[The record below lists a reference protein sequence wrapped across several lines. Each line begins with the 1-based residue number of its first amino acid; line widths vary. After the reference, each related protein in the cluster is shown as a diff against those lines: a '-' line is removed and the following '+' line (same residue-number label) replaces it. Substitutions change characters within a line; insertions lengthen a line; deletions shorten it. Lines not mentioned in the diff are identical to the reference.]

1 MLLDDFRT
9 RLAAKVPDLPIERL
23 QFAADLAELVRQ
35 NALPNA
41 PLSGFLIHS
50 GTRALDQGQSG
61 AGFFIQSV
69 EQRVATVLVFNSA
82 NDVAGGNAVERA
94 DAIVAKVLK
103 APLGWAPA
111 GDDEHGYTTDF
122 RLGGSEVSSLVNGR
136 VIYQLEHV
144 VGLQLRILS

>member
-9 RLAAKVPDLPIERL
+9 RVASLVDELPVERL

-41 PLSGFLIHS
+41 PVSGFVLDA

-61 AGFFIQSV
+61 AGIFIQAV

-82 NDVAGGNAVERA
+82 SDVSGGKAVERA
-94 DAIVAKVLK
+94 DAVVAEVLK
-103 APLGWAPA
+103 APLGWAPD
-111 GDDEHGYTTDF
+111 GDDEHLYTTDF
-122 RLGGSEVSSLVNGR
+122 RFAGSEVSSLVNGR

-144 VGLQLRILS
+144 IGLQLRITS